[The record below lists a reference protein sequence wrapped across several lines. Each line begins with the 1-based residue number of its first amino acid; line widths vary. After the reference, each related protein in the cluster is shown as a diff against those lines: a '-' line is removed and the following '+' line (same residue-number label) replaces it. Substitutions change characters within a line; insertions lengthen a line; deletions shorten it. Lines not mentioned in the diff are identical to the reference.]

1 MQRTTTRNASLALT
15 HDSARTRYHYMSYS
29 GHQTTSPLLT
39 EYTEATPLPND
50 ESGARHTVVLV
61 HGFPDNANVWND
73 TQAHLLSRGYRVV
86 CINLPGFESDT
97 RPFRP
102 LTFAETVERLYRT
115 LQPAEA
121 LGGTVIGHDWG
132 AIFLYRLLVAYP
144 DAASQLVTLE
154 IDRCERTKLF
164 VLFISHSLSLC
175 PAKPNLGSKLL
186 AGIYRLLSRP
196 KYNGMPKARS
206 PSWLYKQA
214 WREGS
219 SHGPWPTTTA
229 IASPIGPHR
238 VHSGYSSS
246 LAKLRT
252 PSTISYTRVASSC
265 DQRTPRKSQHR
276 TTGQP
281 LVFSRAPNRVSAP
294 AG

>member
-1 MQRTTTRNASLALT
+1 
-15 HDSARTRYHYMSYS
+15 MSYS
-29 GHQTTSPLLT
+29 GHQTTSPLPLL

-86 CINLPGFESDT
+86 CINQPGFEFDN

-115 LQPAEA
+115 LQHAEA

-154 IDRCERTKLF
+154 IGAGAKSPLMVLF
-164 VLFISHSLSLC
+164 VLFYQSL
-175 PAKPNLGSKLL
+175 
-186 AGIYRLLSRP
+186 I
-196 KYNGMPKARS
+196 
-206 PSWLYKQA
+206 
-214 WREGS
+214 
-219 SHGPWPTTTA
+219 
-229 IASPIGPHR
+229 IA
-238 VHSGYSSS
+238 VSS
-246 LAKLRT
+246 LGLTLEAN
-252 PSTISYTRVASSC
+252 
-265 DQRTPRKSQHR
+265 
-276 TTGQP
+276 
-281 LVFSRAPNRVSAP
+281 F
-294 AG
+294 